1 MLGPGTSGCS
11 GRFGPG
17 SETRRASRYLTRCV
31 GCDILRGRRAMRRL
45 SPIVAR
51 AEPVKRSIVTPQC
64 NNPCNTPPIRKKPRC
79 YIVTCARGG
88 SALSRKS
95 EFGYMCDGTMEQNA
109 LFEWE
114 SCYIGCY
121 IEVERWNTLEALQ
134 TPSNAAPP
142 HGASILPSRVR
153 ARLFIASNYRLVV
166 FDSL

>member
-1 MLGPGTSGCS
+1 
-11 GRFGPG
+11 
-17 SETRRASRYLTRCV
+17 
-31 GCDILRGRRAMRRL
+31 MRITHINVVMATYQ
-45 SPIVAR
+45 P
-51 AEPVKRSIVTPQC
+51 AECYVTP
-64 NNPCNTPPIRKKPRC
+64 TEMRE
-79 YIVTCARGG
+79 A
-88 SALSRKS
+88 A
-95 EFGYMCDGTMEQNA
+95 DWMEGILATDPNA